1 MWLLPIPPFVRF
13 RDDAVGGRSQSGSEA
28 RCKVMVTAYEYEEIQ
43 FLRRLLSRYDV
54 SGQISPIEW
63 GSPGDVASGHVGEPR
78 DCDGH
83 REIH

>member
-1 MWLLPIPPFVRF
+1 
-13 RDDAVGGRSQSGSEA
+13 
-28 RCKVMVTAYEYEEIQ
+28 MVTAYEYEEIQ